1 MFRSSS
7 EFFLKVLLVD
17 LLHKHVFLKILEEKT
32 KIGLNIL
39 SAFKKCLGTNL
50 KDWNLFRF
58 YFLQRKRSQT
68 PIDKKMKRSQSES
81 DTLEWVP
88 CTFLGFLILVQHMV
102 LCSLCIFYFIQGLP
116 WKDAYRCFSKESLA
130 TIILIF
136 LFHLSSGND
145 WMKKWVRGY
154 KCVCSCVHICS

>member
-102 LCSLCIFYFIQGLP
+102 LCSLCIFIL
-116 WKDAYRCFSKESLA
+116 SKVSLRR
-130 TIILIF
+130 
-136 LFHLSSGND
+136 
-145 WMKKWVRGY
+145 M
-154 KCVCSCVHICS
+154 HIDVSAKNL